1 MSELETRPRKA
12 GNWICS
18 DIPFKANN
26 SPLLYLWKDNLF
38 IPPHWSR
45 NWPSGALKVPLKV
58 RKAKHNLYWAWRIA
72 EYATSNTPL
81 LYTDYFALWH
91 LKCKAF
97 HSKCRKRHSLNS
109 HVPKDRSSRRN
120 STVINLHPRSF
131 IHQGRLTLIIGEIR
145 SQHHSQTLAQIVVP
159 PTSHLFSKGPFTFPK
174 TYSPLRGQHSTS
186 SFPIRVTFK
195 PKL

>member
-1 MSELETRPRKA
+1 MSKSEAWNQCCIAEVSVGMSELETRPRKV
-12 GNWICS
+12 GNWICF

-45 NWPSGALKVPLKV
+45 NCPSGALKVPLKV

-97 HSKCRKRHSLNS
+97 HGKCRKRHSLNS
-109 HVPKDRSSRRN
+109 HVPKDRSFQEELNCHKSPPQEFHPPGKIDSHHRR
-120 STVINLHPRSF
+120 
-131 IHQGRLTLIIGEIR
+131 
-145 SQHHSQTLAQIVVP
+145 
-159 PTSHLFSKGPFTFPK
+159 
-174 TYSPLRGQHSTS
+174 Y
-186 SFPIRVTFK
+186 
-195 PKL
+195 